1 MNIFLG
7 FKALFYWCT
16 ATYFLSFWHSGIQYL
31 KMFTM
36 LLISNYSKL
45 STFLPSFFS
54 HSSWWKYIKNLKHRG
69 TKLSIKEQLNKL
81 LLVQFF
87 VFCKFWAH
95 LFVEAFDF
103 GNLKWMNS
111 QKIMLTKYSLAKV
124 PIFEHNTFCNR
135 ILVYNIK
142 RHPNSMMIFWIK
154 CYFVIKEN
162 ITN

>member
-1 MNIFLG
+1 MYCYI
-7 FKALFYWCT
+7 
-16 ATYFLSFWHSGIQYL
+16 LSFICDIQVFNTWKCWQCYC
-31 KMFTM
+31 FQ
-36 LLISNYSKL
+36 IIRSYQH
-45 STFLPSFFS
+45 FYPSFFS

-124 PIFEHNTFCNR
+124 PIFENNTFCNR